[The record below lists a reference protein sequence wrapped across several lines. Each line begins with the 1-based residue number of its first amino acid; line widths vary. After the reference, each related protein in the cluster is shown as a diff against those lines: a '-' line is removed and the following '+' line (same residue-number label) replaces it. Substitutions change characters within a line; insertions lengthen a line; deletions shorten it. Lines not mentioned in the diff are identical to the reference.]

1 MLSPILTMLI
11 KTDKPP
17 SERRGNAVYM
27 ICYANYFSS
36 VILPIRGSSL
46 ACPCAALMMPII
58 ISTRVKIPPTALKS
72 PPIIRPAIGIIPNI
86 PVTTPNANSNR
97 NSTSS

>member
-1 MLSPILTMLI
+1 
-11 KTDKPP
+11 
-17 SERRGNAVYM
+17 M
-27 ICYANYFSS
+27 I
-36 VILPIRGSSL
+36 
-46 ACPCAALMMPII
+46 PII

-97 NSTSS
+97 NSTSPWFV